1 MSTEF
6 SARPCLHVCAPSS
19 VAACRAVPRGP
30 ASIRWWEPI
39 LPARCWLAAA
49 ALTLALVR
57 AMMRA
62 RRVDRPA
69 FARLLRL
76 STRLSRAGFNAWRFW
91 DGAWR

>member
-1 MSTEF
+1 MSTEYL
-6 SARPCLHVCAPSS
+6 ARRCHPACAPSPN
-19 VAACRAVPRGP
+19 AACRAAPRGP
-30 ASIRWWEPI
+30 APIRWWEPV

-57 AMMRA
+57 AMMRV

-76 STRLSRAGFNAWRFW
+76 SARLSRAGFNAWRFW
-91 DGAWR
+91 NGAWR

>member
-1 MSTEF
+1 ME
-6 SARPCLHVCAPSS
+6 A
-19 VAACRAVPRGP
+19 RGP
-30 ASIRWWEPI
+30 VPIRWWEPV

-76 STRLSRAGFNAWRFW
+76 SARLSRAGFHAWRFW